1 MRDITSSVAVDV
13 CVLGQAIQSLLSLMV
28 YQLNFFRAFVF
39 FVFNVMLVEIVIF
52 HWLLHVLN
60 DLFIYDLLPA
70 NQLFFLYFF
79 VWLLITIIVN
89 VDGAIFVHH

>member
-28 YQLNFFRAFVF
+28 YQLNFIRAFVF